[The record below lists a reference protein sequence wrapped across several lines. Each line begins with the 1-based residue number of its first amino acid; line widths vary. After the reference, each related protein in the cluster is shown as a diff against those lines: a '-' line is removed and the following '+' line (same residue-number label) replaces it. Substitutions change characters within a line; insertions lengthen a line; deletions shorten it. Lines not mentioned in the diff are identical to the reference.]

1 MECCFVLFYIQ
12 VCQAHLFLAQI
23 QHQSMSLINPSAG
36 AHSDTEPE
44 TLIATIQGPDIA
56 VWFPRL
62 DKGLLGKT
70 KITQNM
76 GWFQEEN
83 VNETYSVRG

>member
-1 MECCFVLFYIQ
+1 
-12 VCQAHLFLAQI
+12 
-23 QHQSMSLINPSAG
+23 MSVITPSGG
-36 AHSDTEPE
+36 AHHDMGPE
-44 TLIATIQGPDIA
+44 TFSAAARGPDVA

-76 GWFQEEN
+76 DWFQEEN
-83 VNETYSVRG
+83 VNETCSFRG